1 MLSLHPLLQM
11 NNSRAWKS
19 SSIILSQMVVACM
32 AALLLLWG
40 LGTPYLWQ
48 DEAATAVLAQRMLR
62 LGRPLAYDGVNLIT
76 IDHWA
81 AEEKA
86 TIDQRTRD
94 PQAAINYYVRRG
106 DMKADT
112 AWIWQPWGQF
122 VVAALS
128 FKTLGA
134 TTLAAR
140 LPFALAS
147 IATVLI
153 LYRFVLTYFE
163 HAQMA
168 LLASVFLVF
177 NAYWILHSRQCRY
190 YSLSSLFLVLTL
202 ASYARWQWGGRWGAA
217 LFVITAWC
225 WFQVDY
231 GTVWPALGVLFAD
244 AVVAQRRSLWRPT
257 LVGGVLG
264 AAIAPFAYYYELWGR
279 HSIPA
284 SPWHERFMR
293 NLLNVNEYVVP
304 VLIVGVA
311 IAVSVHRRKTLPV
324 AERRLVVIACAIFVV
339 LLFWVPAVAPGPL
352 LRYVIIM
359 APVGCLLVAWV
370 LVRLGGSQP
379 RVFTWAAAAMF
390 LLTPW
395 LSLPL
400 SLPLHVMHRAK
411 YRGATVFRFELEV
424 LRRSVFGHRADPN
437 RLVADWLKQ
446 NAAAD
451 DEILIN
457 YEDIPLMF
465 YLPNPIRG
473 GVAAFRVE
481 DDAKRPPDFVV
492 LRHSVAEF
500 GHWPVYDREVQ
511 RYAWTP
517 VPLQAPDVHWGNCPD
532 PIAQEEDPAH
542 AQSIYIARRVV
553 GQGTPVP

>member
-1 MLSLHPLLQM
+1 M
-11 NNSRAWKS
+11 NNSRVWKS
-19 SSIILSQMVVACM
+19 SSIITAQMIVACV

-40 LGTPYLWQ
+40 LGNPYLWQ
-48 DEAATAVLAQRMLR
+48 DEAATAVLARRMLR
-62 LGRPLAYDGVNLIT
+62 FGRPLAYDGVNLIT
-76 IDHWA
+76 IDHFA

-106 DMKADT
+106 DLKADT
-112 AWIWQPWGQF
+112 TWKWQPWGQF

-140 LPFALAS
+140 LPFALAG

-153 LYRFVLTYFE
+153 LYRFVLTYFK

-168 LLASVFLVF
+168 LLASGFLVL
-177 NAYWILHSRQCRY
+177 NAYWILHGRQCRY
-190 YSLSSLFLVLTL
+190 YSLSSLFMVLTL
-202 ASYARWQWGGRWGAA
+202 VSYARWQWGGRWGGA

-231 GTVWPALGVLFAD
+231 GTVWPVLGVLFAD
-244 AVVAQRRSLWRPT
+244 AVVAHRRSLWRPT
-257 LVGGVLG
+257 LVGGALG

-279 HSIPA
+279 HSVRLGT
-284 SPWHERFMR
+284 WHDSFMR

-304 VLIVGVA
+304 VLIVGAA
-311 IAVSVHRRKTLPV
+311 IAVSVYRWKTLPV
-324 AERRLVVIACAIFVV
+324 AERRLVVIACAILVV
-339 LLFWVPAVAPGPL
+339 LLFWVPAVAPFPL

-370 LVRLGGSQP
+370 LVRLGGSLP
-379 RVFTWAAAAMF
+379 RGLTWAAAAIF

-411 YRGATVFRFELEV
+411 YRRPTVFRRELEV
-424 LRRSVFGHRADPN
+424 LRKSVFGHRPDPN

-492 LRHSVAEF
+492 LRHSVEF
-500 GHWPVYDREVQ
+500 GHWPVYLREVQ
-511 RYAWTP
+511 RYGWTP

-542 AQSIYIARRVV
+542 AQSIYIVRRAVW
-553 GQGTPVP
+553 QGTPAP